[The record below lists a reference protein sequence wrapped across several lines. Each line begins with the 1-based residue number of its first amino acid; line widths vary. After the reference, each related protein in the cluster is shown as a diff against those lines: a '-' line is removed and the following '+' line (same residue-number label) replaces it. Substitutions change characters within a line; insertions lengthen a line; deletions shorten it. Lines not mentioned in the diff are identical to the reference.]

1 MTAGPYDP
9 SLKRK
14 RKNRKMFNQFLIELH
29 FPFLFLLSFNK
40 KREIKIKKKTIQ
52 RKMNKKLLKIISFF
66 FCLFL
71 LYFYFLFSYHF
82 NL

>member
-1 MTAGPYDP
+1 MADP
-9 SLKRK
+9 QRLKLNERKRK

-52 RKMNKKLLKIISFF
+52 RKIKN
-66 FCLFL
+66 
-71 LYFYFLFSYHF
+71 Y
-82 NL
+82 